1 MMMHVRPIEKW
12 QNSPPL
18 KYSNRCG
25 TIYNLYGKITH
36 GLLPWALKKYLVAAA
51 HAAIQVCGVWLPW
64 STVVRCRVTKVY
76 WQSFSLTWIWFVLA
90 YCCRLSNESSLPTGL
105 FPMGSLKSFHPYN
118 GNVLASLWY
127 RKCTK
132 FCTWKVITALDT
144 GTSQWHVAAKPPW
157 SAWYLYKIFP
167 HVLIHAIEWVVG
179 CSDDINH
186 IVCPVTWWQFWLV
199 TTSHWLDY
207 GCSAI
212 LPRHL
217 TATGVAHQL
226 PA

>member
-76 WQSFSLTWIWFVLA
+76 WQSISLTWIWFVLA
-90 YCCRLSNESSLPTGL
+90 YCCRLSNESSLPTDYFQMAAWNHFTQWQCPSIFMIQKMYKVLYFKSDHRVRYRYKSMTCGCKTTVV
-105 FPMGSLKSFHPYN
+105 SLVF
-118 GNVLASLWY
+118 
-127 RKCTK
+127 
-132 FCTWKVITALDT
+132 I
-144 GTSQWHVAAKPPW
+144 
-157 SAWYLYKIFP
+157 
-167 HVLIHAIEWVVG
+167 
-179 CSDDINH
+179 
-186 IVCPVTWWQFWLV
+186 
-199 TTSHWLDY
+199 
-207 GCSAI
+207 
-212 LPRHL
+212 
-217 TATGVAHQL
+217 
-226 PA
+226 

>member
-36 GLLPWALKKYLVAAA
+36 WLLPWALKKYLVAAA

-76 WQSFSLTWIWFVLA
+76 WQSISLTWIWFVLA

-105 FPMGSLKSFHPYN
+105 FPNGSLKSFHPCTMAMSWHLYDTE
-118 GNVLASLWY
+118 NVQSFVRNHHVRYRYKSMTCGCKTTVVSLV
-127 RKCTK
+127 
-132 FCTWKVITALDT
+132 FI
-144 GTSQWHVAAKPPW
+144 
-157 SAWYLYKIFP
+157 
-167 HVLIHAIEWVVG
+167 
-179 CSDDINH
+179 
-186 IVCPVTWWQFWLV
+186 
-199 TTSHWLDY
+199 
-207 GCSAI
+207 
-212 LPRHL
+212 
-217 TATGVAHQL
+217 
-226 PA
+226 